1 MKDFFRSFKK
11 DSLVI
16 LVDVGLLRSH
26 QHLSF
31 GMDLIPHL
39 IGQAEFASIN
49 KQRTF
54 KDFEEIVEVS
64 TRKAVGK
71 HKQSILKEKKRL
83 QDLEKER
90 KRIVAETIE
99 ATKNRKE
106 RRNALREAYKLHQL
120 TQVLSKQILV
130 AASRAEYTPAV

>member
-1 MKDFFRSFKK
+1 MSRIFVKDFFRSFKK

-64 TRKAVGK
+64 TRKAASK

-90 KRIVAETIE
+90 KRIVA
-99 ATKNRKE
+99 
-106 RRNALREAYKLHQL
+106 
-120 TQVLSKQILV
+120 
-130 AASRAEYTPAV
+130 

>member
-1 MKDFFRSFKK
+1 
-11 DSLVI
+11 
-16 LVDVGLLRSH
+16 
-26 QHLSF
+26 
-31 GMDLIPHL
+31 MDLIPHL

-64 TRKAVGK
+64 TRKAASK

-106 RRNALREAYKLHQL
+106 RRNALREAYKLH
-120 TQVLSKQILV
+120 
-130 AASRAEYTPAV
+130 